1 MSFFFVGL
9 GGALGAICRYS
20 LSLITIKADFP
31 LMTFITNLLGA
42 FFIGL
47 IAGLASKN
55 KSISP
60 NLILFLK
67 TGFCGGFTTF
77 STFSLEAWNL
87 IQNQKY
93 GVAGL
98 YAGLSLILCVAGVAA
113 GMWLALHT
121 NSIQSEF

>member
-1 MSFFFVGL
+1 MSFLFVGL

-47 IAGLASKN
+47 IAGFASKN
-55 KSISP
+55 KSVSP
-60 NLILFLK
+60 SLILFLK

-93 GVAGL
+93 ATAGL

-113 GMWLALHT
+113 GMWLSLHI